1 MLKYLNISQLFT
13 FSGVSIFKLSWKQ
26 KLATVVILTLVGLA
40 VVAGFAFMGLDTV
53 NSSAAKQQAAAA
65 YEQHTLSFK
74 YDLLS
79 LEFASTTINADN
91 IDAFSAK
98 IVALVDTAQMM
109 EEEAKSLG
117 YSELIANAQR
127 ITELAKAYQNTRQRW
142 RENREMLGFAEN
154 EGVLSRIFEA
164 SNTLEEQSFSMI
176 EEDVSTLITGQKSYV
191 ITKSAADESKTE
203 GALNNL
209 EATVIDMD
217 WHDIDIGKAVINY
230 REAFTQARELVNL
243 ERDII
248 DEMQPL
254 LDELNATSIKLNQYL
269 DDMVIQ
275 QVVEDA
281 KQAKANATRI
291 ISISAVIVAL
301 TIFISLGMTAR
312 QLTSQIS
319 QMQGLM
325 KRVAEGDF
333 SKQLNTN
340 GNEKDEFTQLRTTS
354 NQMITDMSAVISRV
368 VDGNQSLQQIRDQLE
383 HAVDKL
389 HGSSVEV
396 EQKTQQSTVATQQ
409 ISIAVNDVAKRSV
422 HVSETAQSAAE
433 STKIGGA
440 VINDCVE
447 SMMNIVDMINNTN
460 EEVSKL
466 SQSSSEM
473 LGIIDVINGLAD
485 QTNLLALNAAI
496 ESARAGEAGRGFSVV
511 ADEVR
516 ALAQKTVGATSSIS
530 EIIKSFND
538 QSKRMG
544 ELMEKGICLASSG
557 QDNANNAMSSF
568 ENIEDSIQQVVAEMD
583 QVVVAVEEIS
593 HNTNDIATQ
602 VEHICEQSE
611 NVTVTRES
619 LEKHTHELS
628 SQAEALAESTSR
640 FTLAKTKP

>member
-1 MLKYLNISQLFT
+1 MTMLKSLTISKLST
-13 FSGVSIFKLSWKQ
+13 FSEATILKLSWKQ
-26 KLATVVILTLVGLA
+26 KLATVVIMTLAGLA
-40 VVAGFAFMGLDTV
+40 IVAGFAFMGLNTV
-53 NSSAAKQQAAAA
+53 NSSAAKQQIAAA
-65 YEQHTLSFK
+65 YKQRTLAFN

-79 LEFASTTINADN
+79 LELSSIAINANN
-91 IDAFSAK
+91 IDAFSAE
-98 IVALVDTAQMM
+98 IAALVDKAQMM
-109 EEEAKSLG
+109 ETEAKELG
-117 YSELIANAQR
+117 YSELITDAQR
-127 ITELAKAYQNTRQRW
+127 IKALAKAYQDARQRW

-154 EGVLSRIFEA
+154 EGVLGRIFGA
-164 SNTLEEQSFSMI
+164 SNTLEEQSFNMI
-176 EEDVSTLITGQKSYV
+176 EEDVSALITGQKSYV
-191 ITKSAADESKTE
+191 ITKSTGDESKTE

-217 WHDIDIGKAVINY
+217 WHDIDIGKAVASY
-230 REAFTQARELVNL
+230 REAFSEAQKLVNL

-248 DEMQPL
+248 GEMQPL
-254 LDELNATSIKLNQYL
+254 LSELNATTLKLNQYL
-269 DDMVIQ
+269 DNTVIR
-275 QVVEDA
+275 QVVEAA
-281 KQAKANATRI
+281 KQAKSHATRVI
-291 ISISAVIVAL
+291 VIAAVIVAL
-301 TIFISLGMTAR
+301 IIFISLGMTAR

-333 SKQLNTN
+333 SQQLSTN
-340 GNEKDEFTQLRTTS
+340 GNEKDEFTQLRTAS

-368 VDGNQSLQQIRDQLE
+368 VDGNHSLQDIRDQLE

-389 HGSSVEV
+389 HDSSVEV

-409 ISIAVNDVAKRSV
+409 ISIAVNDVAERSV
-422 HVSETAQSAAE
+422 HVSETAQSAFK
-433 STKIGGA
+433 STKEGGK

-447 SMMNIVDMINNTN
+447 SMVKIVDLIHNSDA
-460 EEVSKL
+460 EVSKL

-530 EIIKSFND
+530 EIIKNFND

-544 ELMEKGICLASSG
+544 ELMEKGITLASSG

-568 ENIEDSIQQVVAEMD
+568 ENIEDSIQRVAAEMD

-593 HNTNDIATQ
+593 YNTNDIATQ
-602 VEHICEQSE
+602 VEHICEQSN
-611 NVTVTRES
+611 NVKVTRET
-619 LEKHTHELS
+619 LESHTHELS
-628 SQAEALAESTSR
+628 SQAETLSQSTSR
-640 FTLAKTKP
+640 FTLAKN